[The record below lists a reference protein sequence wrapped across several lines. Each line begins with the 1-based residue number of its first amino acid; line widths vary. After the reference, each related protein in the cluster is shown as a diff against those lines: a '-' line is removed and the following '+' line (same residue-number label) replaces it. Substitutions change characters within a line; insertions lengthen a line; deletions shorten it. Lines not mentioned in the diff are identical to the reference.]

1 MGVVKMPSSLY
12 GNYLAHYGVLGMKWG
27 VHRAKVNQ
35 AKAADARAKG
45 DAEKAAKYTNKA
57 KNIEQKHIDR
67 TDRKTYNKVKNIS
80 TVELVGQS
88 LVLSTY
94 GALKYNQALASGM
107 DFGESILTGI
117 LGYGVNTIT
126 GGIYSLAE
134 PRNTAYNKKKARAAR
149 G

>member
-1 MGVVKMPSSLY
+1 MPSSSY

-27 VHRAKVNQ
+27 VHRAKVNRT
-35 AKAADARAKG
+35 KAANARVKG
-45 DAEKAAKYTNKA
+45 DAKKVSKYTNKA

-67 TDRKTYNKVKNIS
+67 TDRKTYNKVKNTS
-80 TVELVGQS
+80 TAELVGQS
-88 LVLSTY
+88 LVFGTY

-107 DFGESILTGI
+107 DRGESILTGI
-117 LGYGVNTIT
+117 LGYGVNTVT

-134 PRNTAYNKKKARAAR
+134 PRNTAYKKQKARAAR

>member
-1 MGVVKMPSSLY
+1 MPSSSY

-35 AKAADARAKG
+35 VKAANARAKG
-45 DAEKAAKYTNKA
+45 DTENAAKYANKA

-67 TDRKTYNKVKNIS
+67 TDRKTYNKVKS
-80 TVELVGQS
+80 TSTAELVGQS
-88 LVLSTY
+88 LVFNTY

-107 DFGESILTGI
+107 DLGDSILTGI

-126 GGIYSLAE
+126 GGIYSLIE
-134 PRNTAYNKKKARAAR
+134 PRKTAYKKQKARAAR
-149 G
+149 R

>member
-1 MGVVKMPSSLY
+1 MPSSSY

-35 AKAADARAKG
+35 TKAANARAKG
-45 DAEKAAKYTNKA
+45 DAEKAAKYANKA

-67 TDRKTYNKVKNIS
+67 TNRKTYNKVKNTS
-80 TVELVGQS
+80 TAELVGQS
-88 LVLSTY
+88 LVFGTY

-107 DFGESILTGI
+107 DRGESILTGI
-117 LGYGVNTIT
+117 LGSGVNTVT
-126 GGIYSLAE
+126 GGIYGIAE
-134 PRNTAYNKKKARAAR
+134 PRTTASKKQKTRAAR

>member
-1 MGVVKMPSSLY
+1 MPSSSY

-35 AKAADARAKG
+35 SKAANTRAKG

-67 TDRKTYNKVKNIS
+67 TDRKTYNKVKNTS
-80 TVELVGQS
+80 TAELVGQS
-88 LVLSTY
+88 LVFGTY
-94 GALKYNQALASGM
+94 GALKYNQALAAGM
-107 DFGESILTGI
+107 DLGMSTLVGI

-134 PRNTAYNKKKARAAR
+134 PRRTASKKQKARAAR
-149 G
+149 D